1 MEITQVFMFG
11 LGLIV
16 MMLGYYL
23 SQVSSDIKEL
33 EHNMTSCQADLPQ
46 KYVLKSD
53 YKDDIA
59 ELKATMSEIYSIVRE
74 LSKK

>member
-23 SQVSSDIKEL
+23 SQVSSDIKQL
-33 EHNMTSCQADLPQ
+33 EQNMTSCQAELPRV
-46 KYVLKSD
+46 YVLKED
-53 YKDDIA
+53 YKDEIA
-59 ELKATMSEIYSIVRE
+59 EIKAIMSDIYSIVRE

>member
-33 EHNMTSCQADLPQ
+33 EHNMTSCQAELPRV
-46 KYVLKSD
+46 YVLKED
-53 YKDDIA
+53 YKDEIQEVKARLEDI
-59 ELKATMSEIYSIVRE
+59 YGIVRE

>member
-1 MEITQVFMFG
+1 MFG

-33 EHNMTSCQADLPQ
+33 EHNMTSCQAELP
-46 KYVLKSD
+46 KDYVLKAD
-53 YKDDIA
+53 YKDEIA
-59 ELKATMSEIYSIVRE
+59 EIKTIMSDIYGIVRE

>member
-1 MEITQVFMFG
+1 MFG

-33 EHNMTSCQADLPQ
+33 EHNMTSCQAELP
-46 KYVLKSD
+46 KDYVLKVD
-53 YKDDIA
+53 YKDEI
-59 ELKATMSEIYSIVRE
+59 SEIKTIMSDIYGIVRE